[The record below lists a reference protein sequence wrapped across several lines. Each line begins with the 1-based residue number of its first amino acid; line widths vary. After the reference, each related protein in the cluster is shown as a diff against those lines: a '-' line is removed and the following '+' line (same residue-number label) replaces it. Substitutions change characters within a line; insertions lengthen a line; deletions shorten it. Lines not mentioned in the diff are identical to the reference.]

1 MDTRSDPPGWL
12 QSLIRNQ
19 IMLKATDFEILRDV
33 QANGLR
39 KIPLARQPVRVAT
52 LVNEA
57 KFMRDHFM
65 VHHKTVFFED
75 RLHDWDWR
83 DGEFRYYTRIAE
95 KADVLVVYALEE
107 VQPVAKFDPMT
118 GTALMD

>member
-1 MDTRSDPPGWL
+1 
-12 QSLIRNQ
+12 
-19 IMLKATDFEILRDV
+19 MLKATDFEILRDV
-33 QANGLR
+33 QASGLH

-57 KFMRDHFM
+57 EFMRDQLM

-83 DGEFRYYTRIAE
+83 DGQFRYYTRVAE
-95 KADVLVVYALEE
+95 RADVLVVYALEE
-107 VQPVAKFDPMT
+107 VHSSAKFDPMT
-118 GTALMD
+118 GAALAQ